1 MQFVFDLVVEKWL
14 PSAPLTRFF
23 MRKFL
28 SYQPLFAVILFI
40 LSCHSTY
47 QPQAVQYKDY
57 RIAPGQSSSNEMNA
71 LLKPYSDSV
80 NKSMNDEIAV
90 AGMTLEKKQPEGAL
104 GNVLADAMMVMARE
118 KYQTK
123 IDASFVNYGG
133 IRLSSIPKGSI
144 SRGKVFELSPFD
156 NMIVLLTLNGKV
168 LQQFLDHVAAKG
180 GWPCSGI
187 SFQIKN
193 KVAVNINIA
202 GKAFDSSK
210 DYVIAL
216 ADYVANGGDDCVM
229 LKDIAQQGNGYLF
242 RDAVLNY
249 FSKLNKEGKQV
260 TASIE
265 NRITNAE

>member
-1 MQFVFDLVVEKWL
+1 MAIESISCWKRSGIWRDLE
-14 PSAPLTRFF
+14 R
-23 MRKFL
+23 R
-28 SYQPLFAVILFI
+28 
-40 LSCHSTY
+40 
-47 QPQAVQYKDY
+47 
-57 RIAPGQSSSNEMNA
+57 SSS
-71 LLKPYSDSV
+71 D
-80 NKSMNDEIAV
+80 
-90 AGMTLEKKQPEGAL
+90 TLTCA
-104 GNVLADAMMVMARE
+104 
-118 KYQTK
+118 
-123 IDASFVNYGG
+123 
-133 IRLSSIPKGSI
+133 
-144 SRGKVFELSPFD
+144 
-156 NMIVLLTLNGKV
+156 
-168 LQQFLDHVAAKG
+168 
-180 GWPCSGI
+180 GI